1 VVVDGDAAAGVP
13 LHQPR
18 PVEGR
23 DQEAVGWR
31 MEDSQ
36 ILRSPD
42 GEHAQEASGGHC
54 EMWEHYTLL
63 KMFYY
68 VVFM

>member
-18 PVEGR
+18 SVEGG

-36 ILRSPD
+36 ILRSLMESMPKR
-42 GEHAQEASGGHC
+42 
-54 EMWEHYTLL
+54 LL
-63 KMFYY
+63 EVIVRCGNTTRY
-68 VVFM
+68 